1 MHLDP
6 EQTEESEDRGRQS
19 VLGNREPEGID
30 RPGFSSFFDFSPS
43 FLIAVT
49 ERTMGMIQRKERK
62 R

>member
-30 RPGFSSFFDFSPS
+30 RPGFSSFLTSPHLS
-43 FLIAVT
+43 SLPL
-49 ERTMGMIQRKERK
+49 RKGRWE
-62 R
+62 